1 MRYRVEGAAHRVAG
15 QRRQAGLVHLMAEIV
30 QHMMV
35 VAHVAVVLRRDRDLV
50 RDAPADDAGVVVVLD
65 DQLLHLADRVFTAI
79 GHVLGN
85 VGDLSPD
92 DHAGLIAEVVEVL
105 VVLVVRQTDRVRAQ
119 LLDELHILVVH
130 LARDGIA
137 QTLAVLMAGDAVQR
151 IRAAIEEEAPLGVN
165 REAAHAEALAYL
177 VLYLAVQHQTHRAG
191 VEIRVADAVP
201 QVRVLQRDRRVQ
213 ALAGQHLGTGGVVNR
228 ELDLAVALH
237 PGLDLDVSVCA
248 VDSGRDLHA
257 RAAEVIQRDVVPVD
271 DQQADVAVDAAVE
284 GEVSLLG
291 VDAVIFAV
299 VRLHDQLIAVGQQRR
314 DIRAEGGVAAVVAG
328 DLHPVQRDLGAGIHA
343 LKLQPDLLGILVKSG
358 RRKPRLV
365 DAGAAPVVVAA
376 VLAVDV
382 VPCVRQVHGSGL
394 TVRAGELPVLHQL
407 GRASHCALLCCF
419 LLYLYCTELLI
430 FWQ

>member
-1 MRYRVEGAAHRVAG
+1 M
-15 QRRQAGLVHLMAEIV
+15 
-30 QHMMV
+30 
-35 VAHVAVVLRRDRDLV
+35 
-50 RDAPADDAGVVVVLD
+50 
-65 DQLLHLADRVFTAI
+65 
-79 GHVLGN
+79 
-85 VGDLSPD
+85 
-92 DHAGLIAEVVEVL
+92 
-105 VVLVVRQTDRVRAQ
+105 
-119 LLDELHILVVH
+119 
-130 LARDGIA
+130 
-137 QTLAVLMAGDAVQR
+137 
-151 IRAAIEEEAPLGVN
+151 
-165 REAAHAEALAYL
+165 
-177 VLYLAVQHQTHRAG
+177 
-191 VEIRVADAVP
+191 
-201 QVRVLQRDRRVQ
+201 LQRDRRVP

-237 PGLDLDVSVCA
+237 PGLDLDVSVCT
-248 VDSGRDLHA
+248 VDGGRDLHA

-328 DLHPVQRDLGAGIHA
+328 GLHPVQRDLGAGIHA

-358 RRKPRLV
+358 RRELRLV

-382 VPCVRQVHGSGL
+382 VPGVRQVHGSGL
-394 TVRAGELPVLHQL
+394 TVGAGELPVLHQL

-419 LLYLYCTELLI
+419 LLYLYCTELLN

>member
-1 MRYRVEGAAHRVAG
+1 
-15 QRRQAGLVHLMAEIV
+15 MAEVV

-35 VAHVAVVLRRDRDLV
+35 VQHIAVVLRRDRDLV

-65 DQLLHLADRVFTAI
+65 DQFLHLRDGVLAPV
-79 GHVLGN
+79 GHVLGDI
-85 VGDLSPD
+85 GDLGPD
-92 DHAGLIAEVVEVL
+92 DHARLIAEVVEIL
-105 VVLVVRQTDRVRAQ
+105 IVLVVRQPDRVRAQ

-130 LARDGIA
+130 LAGDGVA

-151 IRAAIEEEAPLGVN
+151 VRAAIEEEAPLGVN
-165 REAAHAEALAYL
+165 REAAHAEALFDL
-177 VLYLAVQHQTHRAG
+177 VLHFPVQHQTHRAG

-201 QVRVLQRDRRVQ
+201 QARVLQRDRGII
-213 ALAGQHLGTGGVVNR
+213 APAGQHLGTGGVVDR

-248 VDSGRDLHA
+248 VDGGRDLHA

-271 DQQADVAVDAAVE
+271 DQQADVTVDAAVE
-284 GEVSLLG
+284 GEVGLLG

-299 VRLHDQLIAVGQQRR
+299 VRLHGQRIAVGQQRR

-328 DLHPVQRDLGAGIHA
+328 DLHPVQRDLSAGIYT

-358 RRKPRLV
+358 RRELRLV

-376 VLAVDV
+376 VLTVDI
-382 VPCVRQVHGSGL
+382 VPGVRQVHGNGL

-419 LLYLYCTELLI
+419 LLYLYCTELLN

>member
-119 LLDELHILVVH
+119 LLNELHILVVH

-137 QTLAVLMAGDAVQR
+137 QTLAILMAGDAVQR

-165 REAAHAEALAYL
+165 REAAHAEVLAYL
-177 VLYLAVQHQTHRAG
+177 VLYLAVQHEAHRAG

-201 QVRVLQRDRRVQ
+201 QVRVLQRDRRVP

-291 VDAVIFAV
+291 VDAVVFAV
-299 VRLHDQLIAVGQQRR
+299 VRFHDQLIAVGQKRR

-382 VPCVRQVHGSGL
+382 VPGVRQVHGSGL
-394 TVRAGELPVLHQL
+394 TVRTGELPVLHQL

-419 LLYLYCTELLI
+419 LLYLYCTELLN

>member
-1 MRYRVEGAAHRVAG
+1 M
-15 QRRQAGLVHLMAEIV
+15 
-30 QHMMV
+30 
-35 VAHVAVVLRRDRDLV
+35 
-50 RDAPADDAGVVVVLD
+50 
-65 DQLLHLADRVFTAI
+65 
-79 GHVLGN
+79 
-85 VGDLSPD
+85 
-92 DHAGLIAEVVEVL
+92 
-105 VVLVVRQTDRVRAQ
+105 
-119 LLDELHILVVH
+119 
-130 LARDGIA
+130 
-137 QTLAVLMAGDAVQR
+137 QR

-165 REAAHAEALAYL
+165 REAAHAKALAYL

-201 QVRVLQRDRRVQ
+201 QVRVLQRDRCVP

-271 DQQADVAVDAAVE
+271 DQQTDVAVDAAVE

-291 VDAVIFAV
+291 VDTVIFAV

-314 DIRAEGGVAAVVAG
+314 DIRAEGGVAAVMAG

-358 RRKPRLV
+358 RRELRLV
-365 DAGAAPVVVAA
+365 DAGAAPIVVAA

-382 VPCVRQVHGSGL
+382 VPGVRQVHGSGL
-394 TVRAGELPVLHQL
+394 TVGAGELPVLHQL

-419 LLYLYCTELLI
+419 LLYLYCTELLN